1 MNKLGYKSLILR
13 GKNVIK
19 LFCDRC
25 GERITDK
32 YYTVAFTEH
41 YVDSKHRATDTLEGT
56 IAAYSTYIEPTAL
69 EKLNSQKMYCSECKN
84 KLEYK

>member
-1 MNKLGYKSLILR
+1 M
-13 GKNVIK
+13 IK

-25 GERITDK
+25 GEKITDK

-41 YVDSKHRATDTLEGT
+41 YTDGRCEAMGKLST
-56 IAAYSTYIEPTAL
+56 IDTYIRPTAL
-69 EKLNSQKMYCSECKN
+69 EELSSQKMYCSDCKN

>member
-1 MNKLGYKSLILR
+1 M
-13 GKNVIK
+13 VK

-41 YVDSKHRATDTLEGT
+41 YVDGEHKTMDALEGA
-56 IAAYSTYIEPTAL
+56 ISACVTYIKPTAL
-69 EKLNSQKMYCSECKN
+69 EELNSQKMYCSECKN
-84 KLEYK
+84 KLECK

>member
-1 MNKLGYKSLILR
+1 M
-13 GKNVIK
+13 VK

-41 YVDSKHRATDTLEGT
+41 YINGEHKAMDALEGT
-56 IAAYSTYIEPTAL
+56 IAAYVTEIRPTVL
-69 EKLNSQKMYCSECKN
+69 EQLSSQKMYCSECKN
-84 KLEYK
+84 KLECK